1 MKKAPTRR
9 KDPPKRSQ
17 ATADLLG
24 SLAELE
30 AYTARGLTIE
40 GVKREIGHRH
50 PERVRV
56 AYRAPEPGKY
66 PPAAVRRLRDAMGMS
81 QATFAEVLGV
91 SRILVQ
97 SWERGV
103 RVPSPLAARLLDTI
117 SVDPVAWLA
126 SLQSAKRPNRR
137 SPSPARKAG

>member
-1 MKKAPTRR
+1 MKKALAKANEPR
-9 KDPPKRSQ
+9 KRSR
-17 ATADLLG
+17 ATADLLE

-30 AYTARGLTIE
+30 EHANRGLTIDDL
-40 GVKREIGHRH
+40 KRDVQRRH

-56 AYRAPEPGKY
+56 AFRAPDPGAY
-66 PPAAVRRLRDAMGMS
+66 PPAAVKKLRDVMGMS
-81 QATFAEVLGV
+81 QATFAQVIGV

-117 SVDPVAWLA
+117 SADPSAWLA
-126 SLQSAKRPNRR
+126 RLQSSVHPQSRRRPVG
-137 SPSPARKAG
+137 RKAG